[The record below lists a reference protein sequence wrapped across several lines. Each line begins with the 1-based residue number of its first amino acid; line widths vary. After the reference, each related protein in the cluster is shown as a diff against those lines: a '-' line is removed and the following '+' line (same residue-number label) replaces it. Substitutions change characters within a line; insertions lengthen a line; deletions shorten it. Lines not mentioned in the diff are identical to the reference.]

1 MVSYHQVNIYLVL
14 SNALAEVV
22 LVHLYSTELTVNEI
36 ALSQVP
42 IITNDSDFKQLKRLY
57 GCVESIKSWFDIFFA
72 IPPSEYIWFP
82 FSIFSQFV
90 HCLFTLYRLSTL
102 DDPAWDRDGVGETA
116 NLLLILDRLINN
128 LEQAANM
135 AGLDN
140 HDSTEGDVLSRTAKK
155 FRSIRSEWEAKLGS
169 DNLMVPTLPTPQS
182 ASETL
187 LPEEFPVDFADND
200 WMMDFLLTPNY

>member
-1 MVSYHQVNIYLVL
+1 MVSCHQAITYVVL

-42 IITNDSDFKQLKRLY
+42 VITNDSDFKQLNRLY
-57 GCVESIKSWFDIFFA
+57 CCVESTKSWFEVFFS

-102 DDPAWDRDGVGETA
+102 NDPAWDKDGVGETA
-116 NLLLILDRLINN
+116 NLLLTLDQLINN
-128 LEQAANM
+128 LEQA

-155 FRSIRSEWEAKLGS
+155 FRSIRPEWEAKLGS

-187 LPEEFPVDFADND
+187 LPEDFPVDFADTD

>member
-1 MVSYHQVNIYLVL
+1 MVNCHQAITYVVL
-14 SNALAEVV
+14 SDALAEVV

-42 IITNDSDFKQLKRLY
+42 VITNDSDFKQLKRLY
-57 GCVESIKSWFDIFFA
+57 GCVESTKSWFEVFFS
-72 IPPSEYIWFP
+72 IPPSEHIWFP

-102 DDPAWDRDGVGETA
+102 NDPAWDKDGVGETA
-116 NLLLILDRLINN
+116 NLLLNN
-128 LEQAANM
+128 LEQAATT

-140 HDSTEGDVLSRTAKK
+140 HDKIEADVLSRTAQK
-155 FRSIRSEWEAKLGS
+155 FRSIRPEWEAKLGS
-169 DNLMVPTLPTPQS
+169 DNLMVPTLATPQS
-182 ASETL
+182 GGETL
-187 LPEEFPVDFADND
+187 LPEDFSVDFADND